1 MRSNDWRRYVAPAA
15 FLLAVTIAILLIRAG
30 MNAGGSKPKRSGTV
44 PVSSRPGT
52 TTTAHKPAKR
62 FWIVHAG
69 DTFAVISRQTG
80 VPVATI
86 ARLNPTSS
94 STSLHIGQKVRIR

>member
-1 MRSNDWRRYVAPAA
+1 
-15 FLLAVTIAILLIRAG
+15 
-30 MNAGGSKPKRSGTV
+30 
-44 PVSSRPGT
+44 
-52 TTTAHKPAKR
+52 
-62 FWIVHAG
+62 
-69 DTFAVISRQTG
+69 